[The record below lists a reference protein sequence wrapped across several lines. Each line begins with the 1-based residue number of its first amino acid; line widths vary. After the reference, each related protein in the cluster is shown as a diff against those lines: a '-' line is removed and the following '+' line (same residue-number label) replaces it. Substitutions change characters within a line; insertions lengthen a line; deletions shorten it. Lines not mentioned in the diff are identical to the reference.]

1 MSIELL
7 ASAKNGSQ
15 SSISCLL
22 VSISSECKT
31 IISHFLGTKYSARID
46 ADDVLQEVLIQVA
59 TGVMTT
65 EFNDWNG
72 FKAWLFCVCRNN
84 VYKQVEYVKSLR
96 RSADRTSAF
105 GEGFDVGCDDKTAVE
120 IVISRENLSGVMAV
134 AASLPDDE
142 FQVIEYLAQGM
153 SPREAGEMVGKDAAF
168 AYYARRQLKELLSG
182 GEKPARRAVKTTDS
196 ANRARLK
203 AWKKHYDAMMA
214 IECFVTREKAIAR
227 FEKSLARLS
236 DAERTEMLAFIQG
249 VAVAA

>member
-1 MSIELL
+1 MSMELL
-7 ASAKNGSQ
+7 VSAKNGSQ
-15 SSISCLL
+15 FAISSLL

-46 ADDVLQEVLIQVA
+46 ADDVLQEVLMQVA
-59 TGVMTT
+59 TGVATT
-65 EFNDWNG
+65 DFDEWNG

-96 RSADRTSAF
+96 RSADRTSAI
-105 GEGFDVGCDDKTAVE
+105 GEGFDVGCDDRTAVE
-120 IVISRENLSGVMAV
+120 IMIGRENLSGVMAV
-134 AASLPDDE
+134 AAQLGDDE
-142 FQVIEYLAQGM
+142 FQVIEYLAQGF

-168 AYYARRQLKELLSG
+168 AYYARRQLKELLEGDS
-182 GEKPARRAVKTTDS
+182 KPARRAVKTTDS

-249 VAVAA
+249 EAVAA